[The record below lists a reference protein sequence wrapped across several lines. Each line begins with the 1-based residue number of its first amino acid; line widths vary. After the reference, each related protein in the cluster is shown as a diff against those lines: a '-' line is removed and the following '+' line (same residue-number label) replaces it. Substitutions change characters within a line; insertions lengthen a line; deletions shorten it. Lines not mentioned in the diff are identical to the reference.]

1 MIAADES
8 RRSRRFEELAL
19 PHLDAAYNLARWL
32 TGSASD
38 ADDVVQ
44 DAYLRA
50 FRFFDGFHGDNARAW
65 LLAIVRNTWFTE
77 WRRRNDAADDTPY
90 DDALHDDERLPGW
103 VDEIGSDPETLAV
116 RRDDVDLIHHALDVL
131 PVEYREVLVLRELED
146 MSYRDIATVAGVPI
160 GTVMSRLARG
170 RSLLCAAV
178 RKAQGAMPSELA
190 PVRGKAD
197 GNLVRMP
204 APSSQKGVK

>member
-1 MIAADES
+1 VIAADK
-8 RRSRRFEELAL
+8 SRRFEELAL

-50 FRFFDGFHGDNARAW
+50 FRFFDGFHGDSARAW

-103 VDEIGSDPETLAV
+103 ADEICSDPETLAV
-116 RRDDVDLIHHALDVL
+116 RRDDVDLIHRALGVL

-170 RSLLCAAV
+170 RRLLCTAV
-178 RKAQGAMPSELA
+178 RKAQGAMPSEHA
-190 PVRGKAD
+190 PVHGKAD